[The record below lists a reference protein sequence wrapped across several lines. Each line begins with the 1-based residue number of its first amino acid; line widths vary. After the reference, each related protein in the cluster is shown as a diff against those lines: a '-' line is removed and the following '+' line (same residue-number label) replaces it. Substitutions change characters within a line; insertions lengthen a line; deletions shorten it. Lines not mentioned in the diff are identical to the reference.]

1 MGRWLLY
8 RFYTSNWFIFFKHLT
23 TSIHLGKKGNQVT
36 LYCAILNILD
46 QLKRAHIQSYS
57 KAVAFN
63 FTLAIFPAIIF
74 LFTLIPFFT
83 SHLQLVDITED
94 TVFIYLESAIPAG
107 MYEEVKSTILG
118 IISKKQ
124 GNFLS
129 FGFLFTLFMATNG
142 MMSLMN
148 SFNLIYKTKD
158 NRNVLYVRLLALILT
173 ISLTLVLF
181 SSFVVI
187 ILGSSILEIIST
199 YDILPEQIIN
209 TIYDYKAMEYGVFIF
224 LFVIAISL
232 IYYFAPAVS
241 HRWRFFS
248 IGSIVASILIICL
261 SVLFSYY
268 ISNFGSYNKIYGSI
282 GTLIGFM
289 VWVQTVAY
297 ILMVGYI
304 LNAGIDAAKMKELRK
319 NLS

>member
-1 MGRWLLY
+1 MGRWILY
-8 RFYTSNWFIFFKHLT
+8 RFYTSRLFKWFKLISS
-23 TSIHLGKKGNQVT
+23 SICLGKKGNQVS
-36 LYCAILNILD
+36 LYCAILTILD
-46 QLKRAHIQSYS
+46 QLKRTHIQSYS

-63 FTLAIFPAIIF
+63 FTLAVFPSIIF

-83 SHLQLVDITED
+83 SHLQLVNITED
-94 TVFIYLESAIPAG
+94 TFFIYLETAVPAG

-118 IISKKQ
+118 IIAKKQ
-124 GNFLS
+124 GDLLS
-129 FGFLFTLFMATNG
+129 FGFLFALFMATNG

-158 NRNVLYVRLLALILT
+158 TRNVFRVRLLALLLT
-173 ISLTLVLF
+173 VALTLVLF
-181 SSFVVI
+181 SAFVVI
-187 ILGSSILEIIST
+187 ILGSSILELISS
-199 YDILPEQIIN
+199 YEILPKQVIE

-232 IYYFAPAVS
+232 IYYFAPAVA

-248 IGSIVASILIICL
+248 IGSIVASVLIICV

-289 VWVQTVAY
+289 VWVQTIAY
-297 ILMVGYI
+297 ILIVGYI

-319 NLS
+319 NLP